1 MPMRHLATYE
11 CADDLGRRHDVQ
23 LWQDFNTGRSHAGEV
38 IELPGTQELRLVDG
52 RLVGHIDERTF
63 QVLDDDTILRRVD

>member
-1 MPMRHLATYE
+1 MPMRHLVTYE

-23 LWQDFNTGRSHAGEV
+23 LWQDFNTGRSPEGEV
-38 IELPGTQELRLVDG
+38 SELPGTQELRLIDG
-52 RLVGHIDERTF
+52 RPVGYIDDRTF

>member
-11 CADDLGRRHDVQ
+11 CADDLGKRHDVQ
-23 LWQDFNTGRSHAGEV
+23 LWQDFNTGRSPSGE
-38 IELPGTQELRLVDG
+38 IAELAGTQELRLVDG
-52 RLVGHIDERTF
+52 RSVGYIDERTF